1 MVMESKG
8 LKKRVVFSLKV
19 FLYVFFVF
27 IVYSVFYFSGILQA
41 KNKWEVSNTPV
52 KVDRIEQKET
62 VNIKKKN
69 IYKVDDTVVYQ
80 VPCSSK
86 ELELMEYVVE
96 MEAHDLSYKHKELI
110 ACVIVNRVCSKLFPN
125 TIKDV
130 ITERNQFP
138 SIYNYYNKKFHPN
151 QDTKKA
157 VYNVLTG
164 RVNRY
169 MVSKDA
175 VFFYNPSI
183 CGSNNFFENRE
194 LVLEMDG
201 HRFFR

>member
-1 MVMESKG
+1 MRSNK
-8 LKKRVVFSLKV
+8 LKRKVVFSLKV
-19 FLYVFFVF
+19 FLLIFSVF
-27 IVYSVFYFSGILQA
+27 IVYSIFYLAGILQA
-41 KNKWEVSNTPV
+41 KNKWEVSNIPV

-69 IYKVDDTVVYQ
+69 IYKIEDTVVYQ
-80 VPCSSK
+80 IPCSDK

-125 TIKDV
+125 TINDV
-130 ITERNQFP
+130 ITARNQFP

-151 QDTKKA
+151 QDTKMA

-164 RVNRY
+164 RVNRS

-183 CGSNNFFENRE
+183 CGSNSFFENRE